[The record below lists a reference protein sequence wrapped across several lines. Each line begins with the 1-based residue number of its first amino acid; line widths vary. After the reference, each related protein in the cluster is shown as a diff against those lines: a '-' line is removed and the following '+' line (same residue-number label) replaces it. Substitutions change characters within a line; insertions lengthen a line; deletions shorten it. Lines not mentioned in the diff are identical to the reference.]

1 MGIRRRGHLLGK
13 VWKFSRWD
21 MWWRVDEH
29 AILTAWKSLASSSKW
44 MHKRWLMHFHL
55 LPHNV
60 SFNLWTQQCFRTD
73 ACPQTNKG
81 SVCVLSRV
89 RLFVTSGTVA
99 RQAPLSMG
107 FSRQGYWS
115 GLPCP
120 PPGHLPHPG
129 MEPTSLMSPELTGG
143 FFTNCTTRVL
153 SNHDAM
159 F

>member
-1 MGIRRRGHLLGK
+1 MVEVSRRTEVGIRRRGHLLGK

-81 SVCVLSRV
+81 SVCAQS
-89 RLFVTSGTVA
+89 
-99 RQAPLSMG
+99 
-107 FSRQGYWS
+107 
-115 GLPCP
+115 CP
-120 PPGHLPHPG
+120 TLCDLRDCSPPGSSVHGILQARILERVAMP
-129 MEPTSLMSPELTGG
+129 SSRASSPPRDGTH
-143 FFTNCTTRVL
+143 V
-153 SNHDAM
+153 SYVS
-159 F
+159 